1 MSYTVIPL
9 KELRQDAILPAA
21 IFDGDNNSQMLLNRG
36 ISLTRENL
44 RALQR
49 RGISHV
55 AIDSRYVKEVWSSPQ
70 TGRTGIRLQQQY
82 LADQRRK
89 EELRAK
95 SLDNR
100 LVRHTVPQYNEKLEN
115 QLATRQTEHA
125 QQLQAFLKSMQES
138 KVVRSDVV
146 KNLALE
152 SIEDLLQDID
162 LFVKTTLEYTQK
174 DCHQQHCLRVAKLA
188 MSIATIME
196 FREEDVK
203 HIGIGCLLSRVGID
217 ESLRELLENPRL
229 LTPLEVLEVKK
240 HPSRTWNV
248 LEKIA
253 DLPVGARQVAWQ
265 INERWNGSGYPRGR
279 SQKQIHPLA
288 RIAGVADCY
297 IALTSD
303 RPHRSALTPH
313 EAVRVILAE
322 TQQGLFEPEAVR
334 GLLRTVS
341 LFPLGSVVELSTG
354 LLAITIRS
362 HPDRFGYPVVKTVC
376 DLQGSPVPPQY
387 LDLSQENGVY
397 ILQTYTSQFLE
408 ERLNQWANSSNPAI
422 QAPRQP
428 HQAPLLQETA
438 R

>member
-9 KELRQDAILPAA
+9 KELRLDAILPAA

-36 ISLTRENL
+36 ISLTSENL
-44 RALQR
+44 QTLRR

-55 AIDSRYVKEVWSSPQ
+55 AIDSRYVKEIWSSPK
-70 TGRTGIRLQQQY
+70 TGRTGLRLQQQY
-82 LADQRRK
+82 LAEQRRK

-100 LVRHTVPQYNEKLEN
+100 LVRHSAPQYDQKLEHK
-115 QLATRQTEHA
+115 LTTRQAEHA
-125 QQLQAFLKSMQES
+125 QQLQDFMKSMQDS

-146 KNLALE
+146 KDLALE

-162 LFVKTTLEYTQK
+162 LFVKTTLEFSQK
-174 DCHQQHCLRVAKLA
+174 ECHQQHCLRVAKLA

-203 HIGIGCLLSRVGID
+203 HLGIGCLLSRVGID
-217 ESLRELLENPRL
+217 ETLKELLGHPRPL
-229 LTPLEVLEVKK
+229 PPLEVLEVKK
-240 HPSRTWNV
+240 HPGRTWNV

-265 INERWNGSGYPRGR
+265 INERWNGTGYPRGR

-288 RIAGVADCY
+288 RVAAVADCY

-303 RPHRSALTPH
+303 RPHRPALTPH

-322 TQQGLFEPEAVR
+322 AKHGLFEPDSVR

-341 LFPLGSVVELSTG
+341 LFPLGSVVELSNG
-354 LLAITIRS
+354 LLAITVRS

-376 DLQGSPVPPQY
+376 DLQGSPVDPQFI
-387 LDLSQENGVY
+387 DLSQVSGIY
-397 ILQTYTSQFLE
+397 ILQTYNSQFLE
-408 ERLNQWANSSNPAI
+408 DRLNQWVNSSN
-422 QAPRQP
+422 QTSHP
-428 HQAPLLQETA
+428 HLQEA
-438 R
+438 